1 MCLQE
6 ILRIRGQAASARN
19 VCSGIA
25 LRLPDRTIL
34 LKCQHAMSN
43 GLLSIN
49 QESNAELTGTND
61 DTVQPVHDP
70 NVELNAS
77 VVVLAQLREYRKKQ
91 QQQSGQQR
99 WTNRL
104 APQCDMGADG
114 SHLVFQPLQP
124 HSRGE
129 TVTGQ
134 HV

>member
-1 MCLQE
+1 M
-6 ILRIRGQAASARN
+6 
-19 VCSGIA
+19 CSGIA

-77 VVVLAQLREYRKKQ
+77 VVVLAQLREYRKDSNNNQ
-91 QQQSGQQR
+91 G
-99 WTNRL
+99 NNDGPADLRL
-104 APQCDMGADG
+104 NATWGPMG
-114 SHLVFQPLQP
+114 
-124 HSRGE
+124 RI
-129 TVTGQ
+129 
-134 HV
+134 